1 MMQCRM
7 CSQRLTRPGKLCR
20 ECEHELD
27 RARYS
32 GMSIDALVAQ
42 SGGGEAS
49 RLAEPGWLS
58 RVRSPAN
65 IVAIAFA
72 IGVGSAGLVHV
83 VGTQLPSAP
92 VHSVMPDVDEPTPV
106 RGIAFEAAAPSPATR
121 VAPQRHK
128 TTIVHAP
135 ITAPEPITAVAAPHG
150 PETTIAFHATGT
162 RVASVSSQGAA
173 LDMALAHCSEERF
186 FARPGCQ
193 QRARARYCVGD
204 ASDLAQCARPARDYG
219 E

>member
-58 RVRSPAN
+58 RVRSPGT
-65 IVAIAFA
+65 IVAVAFA
-72 IGVGSAGLVHV
+72 IGVGSAGLLRIVEMQSP
-83 VGTQLPSAP
+83 TAP
-92 VHSVMPDVDEPTPV
+92 AHSVMPDVDAPSLLRDVAFDAPTPK
-106 RGIAFEAAAPSPATR
+106 SR
-121 VAPQRHK
+121 VAPRRH
-128 TTIVHAP
+128 
-135 ITAPEPITAVAAPHG
+135 
-150 PETTIAFHATGT
+150 ETTLAHAAVTVPDPVTVIAVTQSAPTAIAFHATSA
-162 RVASVSSQGAA
+162 RVASVSSPGAE
-173 LDMALAHCSEERF
+173 LDAALAHCNEERF
-186 FARPGCQ
+186 FARPGCR
-193 QRARARYCVGD
+193 QRARARYCAGD
-204 ASDLAQCARPARDYG
+204 ASELAQCATPARDYG

>member
-20 ECEHELD
+20 ECERELD

-32 GMSIDALVAQ
+32 GMSMDALVAQ

-49 RLAEPGWLS
+49 RLADAGWLS
-58 RVRSPAN
+58 RVRSPAT
-65 IVAIAFA
+65 IVAIALA
-72 IGVGSAGLVHV
+72 IGVGSAGVLHTVE
-83 VGTQLPSAP
+83 TLPSSAP
-92 VHSVMPDVDEPTPV
+92 VHSVMPDVDAASPLRDVAFDAPAPPV
-106 RGIAFEAAAPSPATR
+106 R
-121 VAPQRHK
+121 VAQQRHK
-128 TTIVHAP
+128 TTVAHA
-135 ITAPEPITAVAAPHG
+135 AVAAADPVTTVAVAHSA
-150 PETTIAFHATGT
+150 PTTIAFHATGT
-162 RVASVSSQGAA
+162 RMASVSTPDAA
-173 LDMALAHCSEERF
+173 LDAALAHCSEERF

-204 ASDLAQCARPARDYG
+204 ASELAQCATPVRDYG